1 MSVPVVQTPL
11 SHHQLEAIQRS
22 AQCAGLT
29 DHLAGQR
36 HGWFA
41 AASGK
46 RGHSPKFSDAAI
58 QYGLTIKPLWIDL
71 AADHMLCSD
80 TTGVVWTAVTSSRLQ
95 HVVQPLTQSY
105 RSSSAGLRL
114 LVDSTGIKFLD
125 EAEWKCKKHGQSVA
139 AKLPNCTFEPPSPI
153 GLLNWAARRRWLW
166 PSRAWGWGNLAWG

>member
-22 AQCAGLT
+22 AQSAGLT
-29 DHLAGQR
+29 DHLAGQG

-95 HVVQPLTQSY
+95 HVVQPPTQSY

-125 EAEWKCKKHGQSVA
+125 EAEWKCKKHGPECRRQVA
-139 AKLPNCTFEPPSPI
+139 ELHIRAVIPNRFTELGCPQTV
-153 GLLNWAARRRWLW
+153 AVA
-166 PSRAWGWGNLAWG
+166 